1 MSCATGTINPYVPSG
16 DMPWNRLRASHLYRR
31 LNFGATPQEIKTALT
46 FTPSQVVDQLLNMA
60 IAQTLPAPPVWYDW
74 TREPINDYSD
84 FNSEIY
90 GHREEWGVQW
100 VNDMLTKGLREKLTL
115 FWQNHFVAGWSDY
128 QCSSYL
134 YEYHKVLQQYAFG
147 NFKDFVYQI
156 GITPAMLVY
165 LNGNVNTKESPNENY
180 ARELMELFTMGH
192 DNGYTQ
198 EDIEQLAR
206 ALTGWQ
212 ASSDTCQLTT
222 FDASLFDDTNKTIFG
237 QTANFTYSTAIDLIF
252 SARSSEIAHFICGK
266 LYRFFICNEI
276 DANIVNAMA
285 QTFISNNFEIT
296 PVLRQLFKSEHF
308 FDEYNI
314 GHLIKSPIENFVQF
328 VHTLSMPYDD
338 GSVTGLFYM
347 AIDEGQTLFNPP
359 NVAGWPGHRAWINE
373 TTLALR
379 WDQIS
384 YWIQYFPYSVW
395 YQLRDMVVDVL
406 STNAGTALSEDDII
420 DPALVAATI
429 VDFLVVKG
437 LPTAQDYQ
445 NATDVFKGS
454 VPQNYF
460 DEGVWNIGW
469 DEYINQVRQLLYHI
483 VKLPEYQLN

>member
-1 MSCATGTINPYVPSG
+1 
-16 DMPWNRLRASHLYRR
+16 
-31 LNFGATPQEIKTALT
+31 
-46 FTPSQVVDQLLNMA
+46 
-60 IAQTLPAPPVWYDW
+60 
-74 TREPINDYSD
+74 
-84 FNSEIY
+84 
-90 GHREEWGVQW
+90 
-100 VNDMLTKGLREKLTL
+100 
-115 FWQNHFVAGWSDY
+115 
-128 QCSSYL
+128 
-134 YEYHKVLQQYAFG
+134 
-147 NFKDFVYQI
+147 
-156 GITPAMLVY
+156 
-165 LNGNVNTKESPNENY
+165 
-180 ARELMELFTMGH
+180 MGR

-252 SARSSEIAHFICGK
+252 SARSSEVAHFICGK

-347 AIDEGQTLFNPP
+347 SIDEGQTLFNPP